1 VVSVLLFPPAT
12 EAINNM
18 MTETPPASAQ
28 ASTEQ
33 IVESRT
39 SPALV
44 ILTSSK
50 QLIYMDRSAHELSN
64 RINAIQHHH
73 TARGVLPIVFME
85 LCEEVMRAG
94 CHNGEA
100 QDWENARST
109 RVVPDPKTP
118 LLLRAIAL
126 PALNG
131 IDQFLVL
138 ITIEEVGRKPRLAD
152 ERRKSAF
159 GFTDRQLTVVQHLL
173 NGWTNKEI
181 ANEMGI
187 AEQAVKE
194 HMKRIMEKTGVA
206 TRTGLIIKV
215 LQSAS

>member
-1 VVSVLLFPPAT
+1 
-12 EAINNM
+12 M
-18 MTETPPASAQ
+18 MIETQQEGSEEASAQ
-28 ASTEQ
+28 VSTQQ
-33 IVESRT
+33 IVESRS

-50 QLIYMDRSAHELSN
+50 QLLYMDQSARELSN
-64 RINAIQHHH
+64 RINAIQHLQ

-94 CHNGEA
+94 CHDGETK
-100 QDWENARST
+100 DWENARST
-109 RVVPDPKTP
+109 RVVPDPKIP

-126 PALNG
+126 PAVNG
-131 IDQFLVL
+131 TDQSLIL
-138 ITIEEVGRKPRLAD
+138 ITIEEVGRRPRPAD

-159 GFTDRQLTVVQHLL
+159 GFTDRQWTVVLHLL

-181 ANEMGI
+181 GNEMGI

-194 HMKRIMEKTGVA
+194 HMKRIMEKTGVS
-206 TRTGLIIKV
+206 TRTGLIIKI
-215 LQSAS
+215 LQTDS